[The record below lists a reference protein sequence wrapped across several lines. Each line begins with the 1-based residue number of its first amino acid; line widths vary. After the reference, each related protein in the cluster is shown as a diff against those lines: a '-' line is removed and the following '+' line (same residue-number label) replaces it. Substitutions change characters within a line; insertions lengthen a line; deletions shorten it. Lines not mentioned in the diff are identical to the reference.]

1 MMYYNRSAAMKNII
15 ISQIVIILLIVSFVG
30 CLENEDYENNEDNY
44 FEKLTI
50 AIFSS
55 SDSNYYVLIPI
66 IIDGTGS
73 QVEFVD
79 SIEKKGNFSITIQNT
94 RYGLAYNISAKGNIE
109 MIMKNNIEPMYE
121 DYFGYSLTLLHN
133 TTDVNGF
140 FNYNYYISSDK
151 YSLNLEYSFLAGS
164 KLCGRSAHFNI
175 TSPNVNKW
183 SIGQG
188 FGGGG
193 CD

>member
-1 MMYYNRSAAMKNII
+1 MMFYNISVAVKKVI

-30 CLENEDYENNEDNY
+30 CLENENNEDNY

-55 SDSNYYVLIPI
+55 SDLNYYVLIPI

-79 SIEKKGNFSITIQNT
+79 SIEKNGNFSITIQNT

-121 DYFGYSLTLLHN
+121 DYFGYTMTLLHN
-133 TTDVNGF
+133 STDVNGF
-140 FNYNYYISSDK
+140 FY
-151 YSLNLEYSFLAGS
+151 LLL
-164 KLCGRSAHFNI
+164 LHFI
-175 TSPNVNKW
+175 R
-183 SIGQG
+183 
-188 FGGGG
+188 
-193 CD
+193 